1 MTTLF
6 VPQDYGLFPVRV
18 ETMGNMVF
26 VCLDSGAPPLKTVM
40 GMPCCITGRAARPV
54 MGTSC
59 VHQCS

>member
-40 GMPCCITGRAARPV
+40 GI
-54 MGTSC
+54 
-59 VHQCS
+59 